1 MTDRYASSGTTKKE
15 EDIWQRGTM
24 AESTGSEGNGI
35 RITLEEIAGAV
46 GDFGTIFPI
55 LLGVAIVCPDV
66 NVSHFFLFL
75 AAWFIIAGLYYRLP
89 IPIEPMKAIGAI
101 VIAEGLSG
109 GEIVASGIVVGVLF
123 LLLGL
128 AGGMTWI
135 GDRIPRSVIRGVQA
149 GLALLLLRTSLGY
162 IVDDALF
169 AAFSIAIIVIFFIA
183 SERTRVPDVSALLVL
198 LIGLAAGIAVQ
209 GMPPFRLIP
218 LPALVIPTP
227 ADFIAGTWDLV
238 LPQIPLTLANAILA
252 TSLLTYDLFP
262 KKGVDPD
269 RLSRTIGAMNL
280 VSTPL
285 GGFPMCHGAG
295 GLAAMYRFGARTGGA
310 NIVAGLF
317 ILIFAVAFA
326 PPEVLTLIPFG
337 VFGALLVFVAI
348 ELGKHSIKTESY
360 LVTGIIAV
368 LTLALGLTV
377 AFIIGMILAYI
388 LERWKGRQ
396 GTGQKPGS

>member
-1 MTDRYASSGTTKKE
+1 MGGMVEKDNAGER
-15 EDIWQRGTM
+15 
-24 AESTGSEGNGI
+24 GI
-35 RITLEEIAGAV
+35 RFTLEEIAGSV

-55 LLGVAIVCPDV
+55 MLGVAIVCPDV

-101 VIAEGLSG
+101 VIAGGLSG
-109 GEIVASGIVVGVLF
+109 GEIVASGLIVGAIF
-123 LLLGL
+123 FTIGL
-128 AGGMTWI
+128 VGGMTWI

-162 IVDDALF
+162 IASDILF
-169 AAFSIAIIVIFFIA
+169 AAFSIGIIVIFFIA
-183 SERTRVPDVSALLVL
+183 SRRTRVPDVSALLVL
-198 LIGLAAGIAVQ
+198 AIGLAVGIATQ

-218 LPALVIPTP
+218 IPTLIIP
-227 ADFIAGTWDLV
+227 AAADFMTGAWDLA

-252 TSLLTYDLFP
+252 TSLLTFDLFP
-262 KKGVDPD
+262 KNTVSPD
-269 RLSRTIGAMNL
+269 RLSLTLGAMNL
-280 VSTPL
+280 ISTPL

-310 NIVAGLF
+310 NIIAGILV
-317 ILIFAVAFA
+317 LIFAIVFA

-348 ELGKHSIKTESY
+348 ELGKHSAKTESY
-360 LVTGIIAV
+360 LVTATVAV
-368 LTLALGLTV
+368 LTLVIGLTI
-377 AFIIGMILAYI
+377 AFIVGMALAYAQK
-388 LERWKGRQ
+388 RWKQ
-396 GTGQKPGS
+396 GSPS

>member
-1 MTDRYASSGTTKKE
+1 MTMMEKTR
-15 EDIWQRGTM
+15 
-24 AESTGSEGNGI
+24 STGNGI
-35 RITLEEIAGAV
+35 RFTLEEIAGAV

-55 LLGVAIVCPDV
+55 LLGVAIVSPDV
-66 NVSHFFLFL
+66 NVSHFFFFL

-89 IPIEPMKAIGAI
+89 IPIEPMKAIGAV
-101 VIAEGLSG
+101 VIAGGLSS
-109 GEIVASGIVVGVLF
+109 GEIVASGLIVGALF

-128 AGGMTWI
+128 VGGMTWL
-135 GDRIPRSVIRGVQA
+135 GDRIPKSVIRGVQA
-149 GLALLLLRTSLGY
+149 GLALILLRTSLGY
-162 IVDDALF
+162 IVDDVLF
-169 AAFSIAIIVIFFIA
+169 AIVSIAIIVVFFIA
-183 SERTRVPDVSALLVL
+183 SARTRIPDISALLVL
-198 LIGLAAGIAVQ
+198 LIGLAVGIATQ

-218 LPALVIPTP
+218 LPPLIVPSLP
-227 ADFIAGTWDLV
+227 DFVAGIWDLA
-238 LPQIPLTLANAILA
+238 LPQIPLTIANAILA

-280 VSTPL
+280 ISTPL

-317 ILIFAVAFA
+317 ILVFAVVFA

-348 ELGKHSIKTESY
+348 ELGKHGIKTESY
-360 LVTGIIAV
+360 LVTGVIAV
-368 LTLALGLTV
+368 LALALGLTV
-377 AFIIGMILAYI
+377 AFIVGMALAYA
-388 LERWKGRQ
+388 LEWWKKEQ
-396 GTGQKPGS
+396 GAGQKPGA

>member
-1 MTDRYASSGTTKKE
+1 MHPYRGKSTMVESPGAE
-15 EDIWQRGTM
+15 ER
-24 AESTGSEGNGI
+24 GI
-35 RITLEEIAGAV
+35 RFTLEEVAGAV

-66 NVSHFFLFL
+66 NVSHFFLFI
-75 AAWFIIAGLYYRLP
+75 AAWYIIAGLYYRLP

-101 VIAEGLSG
+101 VIAGGLSG
-109 GEIVASGIVVGVLF
+109 GEIVASGIVVGALF

-128 AGGMTWI
+128 LGGMTWLA
-135 GDRIPRSVIRGVQA
+135 DRIPKSVIRGVQG
-149 GLALLLLRTSLGY
+149 GLALLLLRTSLDY
-162 IVDDALF
+162 ILADALF
-169 AAFSIAIIVIFFIA
+169 AALSIGIILAFFFA
-183 SERTRVPDVSALLVL
+183 SQRTRIPDVSALIVI
-198 LIGLAAGIAVQ
+198 LIGLVVGIVTQ

-218 LPALVIPTP
+218 LPSLIIPLP
-227 ADFIAGTWDLV
+227 SDFVAGTWELAI
-238 LPQIPLTLANAILA
+238 PQIPLTLTNAILA

-280 VSTPL
+280 ISTPL

-310 NIVAGLF
+310 NIIAGVF

-326 PPEVLTLIPFG
+326 PPEVLTLIPLG

-348 ELGKHSIKTESY
+348 ELGKHSIKTGSY
-360 LVTGIIAV
+360 AVTGVIAV
-368 LTLALGLTV
+368 LTLLIGLTF
-377 AFIIGMILAYI
+377 AFIIGMIMAYV
-388 LERWKGRQ
+388 LQRWQ
-396 GTGQKPGS
+396 QQPGG

>member
-1 MTDRYASSGTTKKE
+1 
-15 EDIWQRGTM
+15 M
-24 AESTGSEGNGI
+24 AEESATEKGGI
-35 RITLEEIAGAV
+35 RFNIEEIAGAV

-66 NVSHFFLFL
+66 SVSHFFLFF
-75 AAWFIIAGLYYRLP
+75 AAWFIITGLYYRLP

-101 VIAEGLSG
+101 VIAEGLCA
-109 GEIVASGIVVGVLF
+109 GEIVASGIIVGVLF

-128 AGGMTWI
+128 AGGMTWL
-135 GDRIPRSVIRGVQA
+135 GEHIPKSVIRGVQA

-162 IVDDALF
+162 ILADVLV
-169 AAFSIAIIVIFFIA
+169 AAISIGIILAFFVA
-183 SERTRVPDVSALLVL
+183 SQRTRVPDVSALLVL
-198 LIGLAAGIAVQ
+198 IIGLAAGIAAQ
-209 GMPPFRLIP
+209 GMPPFRLMP
-218 LPALVIPTP
+218 LPVPVIPMP
-227 ADFIAGTWDLV
+227 ADFITATWDLV
-238 LPQIPLTLANAILA
+238 LPQIPLTIANAILA

-310 NIVAGLF
+310 NIVAGLL

-337 VFGALLVFVAI
+337 VFGALLVFVAL
-348 ELGKHSIKTESY
+348 ELGKHSAKTESY
-360 LVTGIIAV
+360 LVTAVIAV
-368 LTLALGLTV
+368 LTLLIGLTF
-377 AFIIGMILAYI
+377 AFIIGMVLAYAQK
-388 LERWKGRQ
+388 WWTGRR
-396 GTGQKPGS
+396 GAGA